1 MERQFLQW
9 SRNFCQNS
17 QSILMIIDI
26 IVAIILILAIIK
38 GIRQGLIVALF
49 SVIAFI
55 VGLAAAMKLSVV
67 VAGYIGNAVN
77 VSEKWL
83 PILSFAVVFFVV
95 VLLVRLGARFIQKSV
110 ELAMLGWVNRLGG
123 ILLYSGLY
131 ILIFSI
137 VLFYAEQLNLIKPET
152 IKQSVT
158 YEYIQPWGP
167 KLMDGLGK
175 IIPVF
180 RGMFEDLEDFFD
192 GVSKQVPPVN

>member
-1 MERQFLQW
+1 
-9 SRNFCQNS
+9 
-17 QSILMIIDI
+17 MIIDI
-26 IVAIILILAIIK
+26 IVAIILILAAIK
-38 GIRQGLIVALF
+38 GFRQGLIVALF

-67 VAGYIGNAVN
+67 VAGYLGKNVN

-83 PILSFAVVFFVV
+83 PIISFAVVFLIVV
-95 VLLVRLGARFIQKSV
+95 ILVRLGAKFIQRTV
-110 ELAMLGWVNRLGG
+110 ELAMLGWVNRIGG
-123 ILLYSGLY
+123 ILLYAALY

-137 VLFYAEQLNLIKPET
+137 LLFYAEQLSLVKPET
-152 IKQSVT
+152 IKASVT

-180 RGMFEDLEDFFD
+180 KGMFEDLEDFFD
-192 GVSKQVPPVN
+192 SVSKQVPPAN

>member
-1 MERQFLQW
+1 
-9 SRNFCQNS
+9 
-17 QSILMIIDI
+17 MIIDI
-26 IVAIILILAIIK
+26 IVVIILIWGIIK
-38 GIRQGLIVALF
+38 GIRQGLIVAFF

-67 VAGYIGNAVN
+67 VAGYIGKNVN

-83 PILSFAVVFFVV
+83 PIISFAVVFLIV
-95 VLLVRLGARFIQKSV
+95 VLLVRLGAKFIQKSV
-110 ELAMLGWVNRLGG
+110 ELALLGWVNRLGG
-123 ILLYSGLY
+123 ILLYCGLY

-137 VLFYAEQLNLIKPET
+137 VLFYAEQLNLVKPET

-180 RGMFEDLEDFFD
+180 KGMFEDLEDFFD
-192 GVSKQVPPVN
+192 GVSRQVPPAN